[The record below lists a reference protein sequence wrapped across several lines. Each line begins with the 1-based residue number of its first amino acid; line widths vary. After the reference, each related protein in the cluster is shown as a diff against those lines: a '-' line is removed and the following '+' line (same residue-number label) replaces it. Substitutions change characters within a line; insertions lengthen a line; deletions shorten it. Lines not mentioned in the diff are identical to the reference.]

1 MTVDDEYLDE
11 NDRFHIHDAN
21 LIMYSHGEYF
31 CARQVSRQVRI
42 QRAEEEKRGRSKGVF
57 NCILLA
63 EISNRNLRRSC
74 MKKMVCTMLCIMLL
88 FGLSACGGDVSEV
101 KTHNVESESYSE
113 EDIKAA
119 IDTIKK
125 EFKSDWKGCT
135 LTEIYY
141 AGDDCTKDHKD
152 WADRNNAD
160 EVIVLL
166 SSFDVDS
173 SGGDGS
179 LNPNS
184 TYSDWKWILVRTDG
198 GKWQHVDHGY

>member
-1 MTVDDEYLDE
+1 
-11 NDRFHIHDAN
+11 
-21 LIMYSHGEYF
+21 
-31 CARQVSRQVRI
+31 
-42 QRAEEEKRGRSKGVF
+42 
-57 NCILLA
+57 
-63 EISNRNLRRSC
+63 
-74 MKKMVCTMLCIMLL
+74 MKKIVCIILCSLL
-88 FGLSACGGDVSEV
+88 VFSLSACGGDISRVN
-101 KTHNVESESYSE
+101 THNVNSEIYSQ
-113 EDIKAA
+113 EDINAA

-125 EFKSDWKGCT
+125 EFMMNWGGCT

-141 AGDDCTKDHKD
+141 AGDDRSKDHQD

-184 TYSDWKWILVRTDG
+184 TYSDWSWILVRTNG

>member
-1 MTVDDEYLDE
+1 MKKIVY
-11 NDRFHIHDAN
+11 IV
-21 LIMYSHGEYF
+21 M
-31 CARQVSRQVRI
+31 
-42 QRAEEEKRGRSKGVF
+42 
-57 NCILLA
+57 CILL
-63 EISNRNLRRSC
+63 
-74 MKKMVCTMLCIMLL
+74 L
-88 FGLSACGGDVSEV
+88 FALSACGGNVSEV
-101 KTHNVESESYSE
+101 KTHNVESEIYSAD
-113 EDIKAA
+113 DINEA

-125 EFKSDWKGCT
+125 EFNRDWQGCT

-141 AGDDCTKDHKD
+141 AGDECSKDYQD

-184 TYSDWKWILVRTDG
+184 TYSGWNWILVRTNG
-198 GKWQHVDHGY
+198 GQWQHVDHGY

>member
-1 MTVDDEYLDE
+1 MLRVLTGKLWTYLADLNE
-11 NDRFHIHDAN
+11 QCVERRDFLMNQIMEQEGITEELKSRDQMEWVRQAN
-21 LIMYSHGEYF
+21 NVELMEVVWVMNKIV
-31 CARQVSRQVRI
+31 CAML
-42 QRAEEEKRGRSKGVF
+42 
-57 NCILLA
+57 CILLVF
-63 EISNRNLRRSC
+63 S
-74 MKKMVCTMLCIMLL
+74 
-88 FGLSACGGDVSEV
+88 LSACSGNVNEV
-101 KTHNVESESYSE
+101 NTQNVESEIYSE
-113 EDIKAA
+113 EDIAAA

-125 EFKSDWKGCT
+125 EFKSNWNGCT

-141 AGDDCTKDHKD
+141 AGDDSSKDHQD

-184 TYSDWKWILVRTDG
+184 TYNDWKWILVRTNDG
-198 GKWQHVDHGY
+198 QWQHVDHGY

>member
-1 MTVDDEYLDE
+1 
-11 NDRFHIHDAN
+11 
-21 LIMYSHGEYF
+21 
-31 CARQVSRQVRI
+31 
-42 QRAEEEKRGRSKGVF
+42 
-57 NCILLA
+57 
-63 EISNRNLRRSC
+63 
-74 MKKMVCTMLCIMLL
+74 MKKIVCIILCSLL
-88 FGLSACGGDVSEV
+88 VFSLSACGGDISRVN
-101 KTHNVESESYSE
+101 THNVNSEIYSQ
-113 EDIKAA
+113 EDINAA

-125 EFKSDWKGCT
+125 EFMMNWGGCT

-141 AGDDCTKDHKD
+141 AGDDSSKDHQD

-166 SSFDVDS
+166 YSFDVDS

-184 TYSDWKWILVRTDG
+184 TYSDWSWILVRTNG

>member
-1 MTVDDEYLDE
+1 
-11 NDRFHIHDAN
+11 
-21 LIMYSHGEYF
+21 
-31 CARQVSRQVRI
+31 
-42 QRAEEEKRGRSKGVF
+42 
-57 NCILLA
+57 
-63 EISNRNLRRSC
+63 
-74 MKKMVCTMLCIMLL
+74 MKKIVCIILCSLL
-88 FGLSACGGDVSEV
+88 VFSLSACGGDISRVN
-101 KTHNVESESYSE
+101 THNVNSEIYSQ
-113 EDIKAA
+113 EDINAA

-125 EFKSDWKGCT
+125 EFMMNWGGCT

-141 AGDDCTKDHKD
+141 AGDDSSKDHQD

-184 TYSDWKWILVRTDG
+184 TYSDWSWILVRTNG

>member
-1 MTVDDEYLDE
+1 MKKIVC
-11 NDRFHIHDAN
+11 
-21 LIMYSHGEYF
+21 IML
-31 CARQVSRQVRI
+31 
-42 QRAEEEKRGRSKGVF
+42 
-57 NCILLA
+57 CILLVF
-63 EISNRNLRRSC
+63 S
-74 MKKMVCTMLCIMLL
+74 
-88 FGLSACGGDVSEV
+88 LSACGGDVSEV
-101 KTHNVESESYSE
+101 NTHNVNSEIYSQ
-113 EDIKAA
+113 EDINDA

-125 EFKSDWKGCT
+125 EFKRNWEGCT

-141 AGDDCTKDHKD
+141 AGDDSSKDHQD

-184 TYSDWKWILVRTDG
+184 TYSDWNWILVRTKG

>member
-1 MTVDDEYLDE
+1 ML
-11 NDRFHIHDAN
+11 
-21 LIMYSHGEYF
+21 G
-31 CARQVSRQVRI
+31 
-42 QRAEEEKRGRSKGVF
+42 
-57 NCILLA
+57 ILLVF
-63 EISNRNLRRSC
+63 S
-74 MKKMVCTMLCIMLL
+74 
-88 FGLSACGGDVSEV
+88 LSACGGNVRGV
-101 KTHNVESESYSE
+101 KTHHVDSEMYSQD
-113 EDIKAA
+113 DINSA

-141 AGDDCTKDHKD
+141 AGDDCSKDHQD

-173 SGGDGS
+173 SGADGS

-184 TYSDWKWILVRTDG
+184 TYDNWNWILVRTNG
-198 GKWQHVDHGY
+198 GQWQHVDHGY

>member
-1 MTVDDEYLDE
+1 M
-11 NDRFHIHDAN
+11 
-21 LIMYSHGEYF
+21 S
-31 CARQVSRQVRI
+31 
-42 QRAEEEKRGRSKGVF
+42 
-57 NCILLA
+57 
-63 EISNRNLRRSC
+63 
-74 MKKMVCTMLCIMLL
+74 
-88 FGLSACGGDVSEV
+88 LSAYFLNPSPIANGMLATVSNSNALQASIIV
-101 KTHNVESESYSE
+101 
-113 EDIKAA
+113 I
-119 IDTIKK
+119 
-125 EFKSDWKGCT
+125 F
-135 LTEIYY
+135 TEIYY

>member
-1 MTVDDEYLDE
+1 MKKIVCIIL
-11 NDRFHIHDAN
+11 
-21 LIMYSHGEYF
+21 
-31 CARQVSRQVRI
+31 
-42 QRAEEEKRGRSKGVF
+42 
-57 NCILLA
+57 CILLVF
-63 EISNRNLRRSC
+63 S
-74 MKKMVCTMLCIMLL
+74 
-88 FGLSACGGDVSEV
+88 LSACGGDVSEV
-101 KTHNVESESYSE
+101 NTHNVNSEIYSQ
-113 EDIKAA
+113 EDINSA

-125 EFKSDWKGCT
+125 EFKRNWEGCT

-141 AGDDCTKDHKD
+141 AGDDSSIDHQD
-152 WADRNNAD
+152 CADRNNAD

-184 TYSDWKWILVRTDG
+184 TYSDWNWILVRTNG

>member
-1 MTVDDEYLDE
+1 MKKIV
-11 NDRFHIHDAN
+11 F
-21 LIMYSHGEYF
+21 IML
-31 CARQVSRQVRI
+31 
-42 QRAEEEKRGRSKGVF
+42 
-57 NCILLA
+57 CILLVF
-63 EISNRNLRRSC
+63 S
-74 MKKMVCTMLCIMLL
+74 
-88 FGLSACGGDVSEV
+88 LSACGGDVSEV
-101 KTHNVESESYSE
+101 NTHNVNSEIYSQ
-113 EDIKAA
+113 EDINDA

-125 EFKSDWKGCT
+125 EFKRNWEGCT

-141 AGDDCTKDHKD
+141 AGDDSSKDHQD

-184 TYSDWKWILVRTDG
+184 TYSDWNWILVRTNG
-198 GKWQHVDHGY
+198 GKWQHGDHGY

>member
-1 MTVDDEYLDE
+1 
-11 NDRFHIHDAN
+11 
-21 LIMYSHGEYF
+21 
-31 CARQVSRQVRI
+31 
-42 QRAEEEKRGRSKGVF
+42 
-57 NCILLA
+57 
-63 EISNRNLRRSC
+63 
-74 MKKMVCTMLCIMLL
+74 MKKIVCTMLCIMFL

-160 EVIVLL
+160 EVQ
-166 SSFDVDS
+166 
-173 SGGDGS
+173 
-179 LNPNS
+179 PPR
-184 TYSDWKWILVRTDG
+184 YRCQR
-198 GKWQHVDHGY
+198 QHR